1 MKRLWMNLLLGGASS
16 ACGFAA
22 LGVALYADSPTLSH
36 VAGLF
41 AGIGFVAGLACGGL
55 HAWLDGPQVPEA
67 AALPSEA
74 LAHMVRAALAS
85 ASAERQPRSGSAAD
99 RRPTPAELAS
109 STLAEAAA
117 RPVPQAAPQAEDQVV
132 APVARRLADSSFGP

>member
-1 MKRLWMNLLLGGASS
+1 MKRLSMSLLLGGASS

-22 LGVALYADSPTLSH
+22 LGVALYADSPALSE

-55 HAWLDGPQVPEA
+55 HARLGSPQAPEP
-67 AALPSEA
+67 AALPPEA
-74 LAHMVRAALAS
+74 LAHMVRATLAS

-117 RPVPQAAPQAEDQVV
+117 KPAPQAEPQVA
-132 APVARRLADSSFGP
+132 APVARQLADSSFGA